1 MPKCRKAERDLGRL
15 IVGLQK
21 AYFRTNDKED
31 AGRPFILRRGMD
43 GRFVFADLTLE
54 RNRKFMSRIEKG
66 DYGYFRNQRQK
77 KLIIMVLLYAM
88 TLVMYFGA
96 KAYFGTNRNL
106 FTILAVLV
114 VLPAA
119 KYTVQFIMLVR
130 AGECSSGVRDEVEQ
144 HIGHLSGAYDLY
156 FTSEKKNYN
165 ICHLAVSGGSI
176 AAYTEDPKCDCRA
189 GEQHLRRM
197 MTGNGIHGYQI
208 RIFTDFSSYLNRLDQ
223 LNELE
228 AANGRAQ
235 EKLLQFLYQISL

>member
-1 MPKCRKAERDLGRL
+1 MPKCRKAERDLRRL
-15 IVGLQK
+15 IAGLQK

-54 RNRKFMSRIEKG
+54 RDRKFMSRIEKG

-228 AANGRAQ
+228 AANGGAQ
-235 EKLLQFLYQISL
+235 KKLLQFFYQISL

>member
-1 MPKCRKAERDLGRL
+1 
-15 IVGLQK
+15 
-21 AYFRTNDKED
+21 
-31 AGRPFILRRGMD
+31 
-43 GRFVFADLTLE
+43 
-54 RNRKFMSRIEKG
+54 MSRIEKG

-119 KYTVQFIMLVR
+119 KYTVQFIMLIR

-208 RIFTDFSSYLNRLDQ
+208 RIFTDFSSYLTRLDQ

-235 EKLLQFLYQISL
+235 EKLLQFFYQISL

>member
-1 MPKCRKAERDLGRL
+1 MPKCRKAERDLRRL
-15 IVGLQK
+15 IAGLQK

-54 RNRKFMSRIEKG
+54 RDRKFMSRIEKG

-228 AANGRAQ
+228 ATNGGAQ
-235 EKLLQFLYQISL
+235 EKLLQFFYQISL

>member
-15 IVGLQK
+15 IAGLQK

-54 RNRKFMSRIEKG
+54 RDRKFMSRIEKG

-208 RIFTDFSSYLNRLDQ
+208 RLFTDFSSYLNRLDQ

-228 AANGRAQ
+228 AANGGAQ
-235 EKLLQFLYQISL
+235 EKLLQFFYQISL

>member
-1 MPKCRKAERDLGRL
+1 
-15 IVGLQK
+15 
-21 AYFRTNDKED
+21 
-31 AGRPFILRRGMD
+31 
-43 GRFVFADLTLE
+43 
-54 RNRKFMSRIEKG
+54 MSRIEKG

-130 AGECSSGVRDEVEQ
+130 AGECSSGVRDKVEQ

-208 RIFTDFSSYLNRLDQ
+208 RIFMDFSSYLTRLDQ

-228 AANGRAQ
+228 AANGGAQ
-235 EKLLQFLYQISL
+235 EKLFQFFYQISLLQRQKRKQTGFFYAGIYHYESGEGAETG

>member
-1 MPKCRKAERDLGRL
+1 MPKCRKAERDLRRL
-15 IVGLQK
+15 IAGLQK

-54 RNRKFMSRIEKG
+54 RDRKFMSRIEKG

-208 RIFTDFSSYLNRLDQ
+208 RIFTDFSSYLTRLDQ

-228 AANGRAQ
+228 AANGGAQ
-235 EKLLQFLYQISL
+235 KKLLQFFYQISL

>member
-1 MPKCRKAERDLGRL
+1 MPKYRTLDN
-15 IVGLQK
+15 
-21 AYFRTNDKED
+21 FRTFQNNDKED

-43 GRFVFADLTLE
+43 GRFVFADLTLGRDRE
-54 RNRKFMSRIEKG
+54 FMSRIEKG

-235 EKLLQFLYQISL
+235 EKLLQFFYQISL

>member
-1 MPKCRKAERDLGRL
+1 
-15 IVGLQK
+15 
-21 AYFRTNDKED
+21 
-31 AGRPFILRRGMD
+31 
-43 GRFVFADLTLE
+43 
-54 RNRKFMSRIEKG
+54 MSRIEKG

-165 ICHLAVSGGSI
+165 NHPFYGQAGKTRFALAHNGVIGN
-176 AAYTEDPKCDCRA
+176 DDM
-189 GEQHLRRM
+189 LRRSYKLKKTKIETDSYIAVQLLEYKKCLDM
-197 MTGNGIHGYQI
+197 KSIRFMAEALTGS
-208 RIFTDFSSYLNRLDQ
+208 FSFSIY
-223 LNELE
+223 
-228 AANGRAQ
+228 
-235 EKLLQFLYQISL
+235 FYS

>member
-15 IVGLQK
+15 IAGLQK

-54 RNRKFMSRIEKG
+54 RDRKFMSRIEKG

-228 AANGRAQ
+228 AANGGAQ
-235 EKLLQFLYQISL
+235 EKLLQFFYQISL

>member
-15 IVGLQK
+15 IAGLQK

-228 AANGRAQ
+228 AANDGAQ

>member
-1 MPKCRKAERDLGRL
+1 MPKYRTLDN
-15 IVGLQK
+15 
-21 AYFRTNDKED
+21 FRTFQNNDKED

-43 GRFVFADLTLE
+43 GRFVFADLTLGRDRE
-54 RNRKFMSRIEKG
+54 FMSRIEKG

-208 RIFTDFSSYLNRLDQ
+208 RIFTDFSSYLTRLDQ

-228 AANGRAQ
+228 AANGGAQ
-235 EKLLQFLYQISL
+235 EKLLQFFYQISL

>member
-1 MPKCRKAERDLGRL
+1 
-15 IVGLQK
+15 
-21 AYFRTNDKED
+21 
-31 AGRPFILRRGMD
+31 MD
-43 GRFVFADLTLE
+43 GRFVFADLTLGRVRE
-54 RNRKFMSRIEKG
+54 FMSRIEKG

-77 KLIIMVLLYAM
+77 KLIIMVLLYSM

-144 HIGHLSGAYDLY
+144 HIGHLCGAYDLY

-165 ICHLAVSGGSI
+165 ISHLAVSGGSI
-176 AAYTEDPKCDCRA
+176 AAYTEDPKCDCRQ

-208 RIFTDFSSYLNRLDQ
+208 RIFTDFSAYLTRLDQ

-235 EKLLQFLYQISL
+235 EKLLQFFYQISL

>member
-1 MPKCRKAERDLGRL
+1 MPKCRKAERDLRRL
-15 IVGLQK
+15 IAGLQK

-54 RNRKFMSRIEKG
+54 RDRKFMSRIEKG

-228 AANGRAQ
+228 AANGGAQ
-235 EKLLQFLYQISL
+235 EKLLQFFYQISL

>member
-15 IVGLQK
+15 IAGLQK